1 MNMRQIIYI
10 VSAVV
15 ALVFAGS
22 QPSFGAGTDSAAN
35 SVYNWGSWD
44 TMVSPASGPEEIDVS
59 PLSFNLPEDYVPE
72 KYAEGRTVSLRG
84 FGVTRYYS
92 SSGDGDMTPWAVTL
106 RIDKEGN
113 PAVTDWSSDN
123 FPDAEYYSNETRY
136 MRYSDSEKKD
146 IGDIEPNGVISL
158 LGGDLRDGSV
168 QSTGK
173 VPFYYPSAPNFP
185 VEPAE
190 DYDYYYIENVT
201 DIERK
206 DGTEK
211 RTQFR
216 VNLTPVLGEGSGGP
230 YIVTLS
236 TKYTDVDLTCA
247 DGCDE
252 TFSENIEGA
261 FIVGTPTAT
270 SDIADRI
277 NEGRAVAHYSG
288 RTLFAGYA
296 SFEMDVDFGQG
307 TWNAAVNGGSDGP
320 VYINSDNNHVSGRVG
335 WRASGDVVGATFVST
350 AVSADDGTV
359 SGFVQGG
366 FFNPDAT
373 AVTGV
378 ADLTKSRA
386 DAAYT
391 NAKHVVGFVGLEE
404 VTPQ

>member
-1 MNMRQIIYI
+1 
-10 VSAVV
+10 
-15 ALVFAGS
+15 
-22 QPSFGAGTDSAAN
+22 
-35 SVYNWGSWD
+35 
-44 TMVSPASGPEEIDVS
+44 
-59 PLSFNLPEDYVPE
+59 
-72 KYAEGRTVSLRG
+72 
-84 FGVTRYYS
+84 
-92 SSGDGDMTPWAVTL
+92 
-106 RIDKEGN
+106 
-113 PAVTDWSSDN
+113 
-123 FPDAEYYSNETRY
+123 
-136 MRYSDSEKKD
+136 
-146 IGDIEPNGVISL
+146 
-158 LGGDLRDGSV
+158 
-168 QSTGK
+168 
-173 VPFYYPSAPNFP
+173 
-185 VEPAE
+185 
-190 DYDYYYIENVT
+190 
-201 DIERK
+201 
-206 DGTEK
+206 
-211 RTQFR
+211 
-216 VNLTPVLGEGSGGP
+216 
-230 YIVTLS
+230 
-236 TKYTDVDLTCA
+236 VDLTCA